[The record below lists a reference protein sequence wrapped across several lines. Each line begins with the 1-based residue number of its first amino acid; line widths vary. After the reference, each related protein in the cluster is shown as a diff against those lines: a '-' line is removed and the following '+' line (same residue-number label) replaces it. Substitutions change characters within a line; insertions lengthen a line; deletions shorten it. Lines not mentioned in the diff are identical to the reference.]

1 MAEDTFSPLL
11 ISFFFPGR
19 FYTITLGF
27 AHLEVR
33 NSFFF
38 PQCEDKENSR
48 FSLESQTPP
57 LPSLRSAMQN
67 QHGSGELM
75 AGHGTI
81 F

>member
-57 LPSLRSAMQN
+57 LPPTPLSHLYDLPCKIN
-67 QHGSGELM
+67 M
-75 AGHGTI
+75 AQGN
-81 F
+81 